1 MLTCV
6 YNVFLQKHN
15 QMEVRTVKMSRK
27 PTKTNLSVLNQLCK
41 LIPAYLVPKLAT
53 QHGVDKKA
61 RTFSPWSHVVTLLFA
76 HLSHSCSLND
86 VCDAIK
92 SHETLFT
99 RIRGAIS
106 PSKNTLSHAN
116 RNRDPAM
123 AEELFWTILD
133 RLFQSSPRFGG
144 RTYKGMPRRF
154 KRAVYAI
161 DSSTIQLVANCID
174 WAKHR
179 RRKAAAKL
187 HLRLDL
193 RSYLPSFAIVD
204 TAAQN
209 DNRRAREICAG
220 LQDGEI
226 ALFDKAYI
234 DFQHLL
240 DLTRRGVFWVTRAKD
255 NMAYRVKKRNIKKRQ
270 GNILRD
276 DVITLTGVKTRGHY
290 PEVLRLVRA
299 IVEVDGKQREMTF
312 ITNNFDWA
320 ASSIADLYKSR
331 WAIET
336 FFKEIK
342 QTLQLSDFLGH
353 NKNAVQWQVWTALIA
368 YILLRYQSL
377 AHGWEHGFKR
387 FFCLVRSNLWSKYDF
402 ASLTEFCGTARG
414 SPEMPETPQQLYL
427 PGFQA

>member
-1 MLTCV
+1 
-6 YNVFLQKHN
+6 
-15 QMEVRTVKMSRK
+15 MEVRIVKYSRK
-27 PTKTNLSVLNQLCK
+27 PTKANLSVLDQICK
-41 LIPAYLVPKLAT
+41 LIPGHLVSKLARE
-53 QHGVDKKA
+53 HGVDKKA

-76 HLSHSCSLND
+76 HLSHASSLNG
-86 VCDAIK
+86 VCDAIRT
-92 SHETLFT
+92 HETWFT
-99 RIRGAIS
+99 RIRNAKA
-106 PSKNTLSHAN
+106 PTKNTLSHAN

-123 AEELFWTILD
+123 AEALFWTL
-133 RLFQSSPRFGG
+133 LEQFKNASPRFGG
-144 RTYKGMPRRF
+144 RSFKGMPRRF

-193 RSYLPSFAIVD
+193 RSYLPAFAIVD
-204 TAAQN
+204 TAKHN

-240 DLTRRGVFWVTRAKD
+240 DLTHRGVFWVTRAKD
-255 NMAYRVKKRNIKKRQ
+255 NMAYRVKKRNTKRQQ

-276 DVITLTGVKTRGHY
+276 DLITLTGVKTRGLY
-290 PEVLRLVRA
+290 PGTLRLVRA
-299 IVEVDGKQREMTF
+299 IVEVDGKPREMTF
-312 ITNNFDWA
+312 ITNNTDWA

-368 YILLRYQSL
+368 YVLLRYQSL
-377 AHGWEHGFKR
+377 QHGWQHGFKR
-387 FFCLVRSNLWSKYDF
+387 FFCLVGSNVWSRYDF
-402 ASLTEFCGTARG
+402 ASLIEFCGTARG
-414 SPEMPETPQQLYL
+414 SSKPPDAPQQRYL
-427 PGFQA
+427 PGFQT

>member
-1 MLTCV
+1 
-6 YNVFLQKHN
+6 
-15 QMEVRTVKMSRK
+15 MEVRIVKYSRK
-27 PTKTNLSVLNQLCK
+27 PTKANLSVLDQICK
-41 LIPAYLVPKLAT
+41 LIPGHLVSKLARE
-53 QHGVDKKA
+53 HGVDKKA

-76 HLSHSCSLND
+76 HLSHASSLNG
-86 VCDAIK
+86 VCDAIRT
-92 SHETLFT
+92 HETWFT
-99 RIRGAIS
+99 RIRNAKA
-106 PSKNTLSHAN
+106 PTKNTLSHAN

-123 AEELFWTILD
+123 AEALFWTL
-133 RLFQSSPRFGG
+133 LEQFKNASPRFGG
-144 RTYKGMPRRF
+144 RSFKGMPRRF

-193 RSYLPSFAIVD
+193 RSYLPAFAIVD
-204 TAAQN
+204 TAKHN

-240 DLTRRGVFWVTRAKD
+240 DLTHRGVFWVTRAKD
-255 NMAYRVKKRNIKKRQ
+255 NMAYRVKKRNTKRQQ

-276 DVITLTGVKTRGHY
+276 DLITLTGVKTRGLY
-290 PEVLRLVRA
+290 PGTLRLVRA
-299 IVEVDGKQREMTF
+299 IVEVDGKPREMTF
-312 ITNNFDWA
+312 ITNNTDWA

-368 YILLRYQSL
+368 YVLLRYQSL
-377 AHGWEHGFKR
+377 QHGWQHGFKR
-387 FFCLVRSNLWSKYDF
+387 FFCLVGSNVWSRYDF
-402 ASLTEFCGTARG
+402 ASLIEFCGTARG
-414 SPEMPETPQQLYL
+414 SSKPPDVPQQRYL
-427 PGFQA
+427 PGF